1 MKSILLIRYSAL
13 GDVVLAS
20 GLVAPLRA
28 KYPGVRIE
36 WATDKAFAGLFEG
49 VVDRVIPFSRKDPS
63 SRAALLLEVKGRFDL
78 AIDLQNK
85 FWSMRVSRAAA
96 PKRLRFVRR
105 TALQALGS
113 LVGRDVILDEAQA
126 TDLYAKAA
134 GLEASGPLQVKV
146 NDAAHARAAELL
158 PEGNWVAVAPGAAWE
173 TKRWPAARL
182 AEVAA
187 ALKAEGH
194 RIALVGG
201 PMDGELLD
209 VIRAG
214 CQPEVDLSAE
224 SLPVL
229 AAALARVKLLIG
241 NDSGL
246 VHVAGAM
253 GRPALALFGP
263 TSVRRWGPRAPG
275 AALSLGLNCSPC
287 SNHGGR
293 VCPLGHH
300 DCLQKM
306 EVVTVLLR
314 ARELLGL
321 GAVCGPRF

>member
-229 AAALARVKLLIG
+229 AAALARVRLLIG

-275 AALSLGLNCSPC
+275 AALSLGLRCSPC

-306 EVVTVLLR
+306 EVVTVLMR

-321 GAVCGPRF
+321 GAVRGPRF